1 MRFTLIPFNV
11 PTKMISQ
18 QLLLGKPFL
27 TLLALVAA
35 AAKITDTAAA
45 TDTADN
51 RLCRCRLRLGGSTE
65 LNYTMLLL
73 LLVMVVVNLNGPVL
87 VEGNNAGTVLVVV

>member
-45 TDTADN
+45 AADTADN

-73 LLVMVVVNLNGPVL
+73 VVMVVVNLNGPVL